1 MRTVLFETKYLRL
14 CDRSGWVYAE
24 RANAHGVV
32 VMIAVTPERKV
43 LFVEQFRN
51 PVDRKVLEMPAG
63 LVGDE
68 PGAHDEDLAAA
79 AGRELVE
86 ETGWQAAKIERVC
99 GGPVSAGMS
108 SEILTF
114 FLCTGLERIGAGG
127 GVEGENISTYEVPIE
142 KARAWLVEKEGEGYL
157 VDPKVYAGLYF
168 AERALPPKAVRSAPK
183 KKAAKKAEKKA
194 APKATR
200 KTAPARKSA
209 AKPPIKKSKKSATKK
224 PKRTR
229 R

>member
-86 ETGWQAAKIERVC
+86 ETGWQASKIERVC

-142 KARAWLVEKEGEGYL
+142 KSREWLVQKEGEGYL

-168 AERALPPKAVRSAPK
+168 AERALPKKAIKSSPK
-183 KKAAKKAEKKA
+183 KKSAKKVAKKV
-194 APKATR
+194 
-200 KTAPARKSA
+200 APARKAA
-209 AKPPIKKSKKSATKK
+209 AKPPIKKSKKAARKVAKK
-224 PKRTR
+224 NR

>member
-51 PVDRKVLEMPAG
+51 PVDKKVLEMPAG

-86 ETGWQAAKIERVC
+86 ETGWQARKIERVC

-114 FLCTGLERIGAGG
+114 FLCTKLERISAGG

-142 KARAWLVEKEGEGYL
+142 KAREWLVLKEGEGYL

-168 AERALPPKAVRSAPK
+168 AERALPPKATKSAPK
-183 KKAAKKAEKKA
+183 KKAAKKA
-194 APKATR
+194 APKTAR
-200 KTAPARKSA
+200 KAAPARKAA
-209 AKPPIKKSKKSATKK
+209 AKPPIKKSKKSAAKK
-224 PKRTR
+224 PKRAR